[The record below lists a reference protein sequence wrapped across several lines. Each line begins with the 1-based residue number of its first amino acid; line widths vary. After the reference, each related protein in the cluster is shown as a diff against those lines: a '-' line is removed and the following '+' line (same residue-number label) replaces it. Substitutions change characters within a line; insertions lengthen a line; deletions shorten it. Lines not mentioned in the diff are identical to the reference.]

1 MPDEA
6 SRTLIITPTGISDAV
21 DDFVAITVDE
31 FVSDDVVVIGAVV
44 ATAVAGVWPS
54 A

>member
-31 FVSDDVVVIGAVV
+31 FVSDDVVVGAVV
-44 ATAVAGVWPS
+44 ATAVAGV
-54 A
+54 